1 MFCTSFLLKQP
12 LEHLNHLL
20 SYQLSHTRKTITI
33 PLIIWTSDTFRR
45 KFLFFFLDGLQ
56 HVPLAH
62 LLLCPQKNLQCIQS
76 FNSLSSFSSG
86 DTNLRFL
93 CLSLFQLFPPE
104 LSSLPR
110 SDCSLICSI
119 VLSDS
124 PAVLANEYNTIRTI
138 IINAMLNPITTLS
151 SFKLVAI

>member
-33 PLIIWTSDTFRR
+33 PLIIWTSDTFRW
-45 KFLFFFLDGLQ
+45 KLLFFFLDGLQ

-76 FNSLSSFSSG
+76 FNSLSSFLLEIQTCVSYAYLFFNCSHQSSPPFQG
-86 DTNLRFL
+86 VIAL
-93 CLSLFQLFPPE
+93 LSVP
-104 LSSLPR
+104 LSCPTLLP
-110 SDCSLICSI
+110 S
-119 VLSDS
+119 
-124 PAVLANEYNTIRTI
+124 
-138 IINAMLNPITTLS
+138 
-151 SFKLVAI
+151 